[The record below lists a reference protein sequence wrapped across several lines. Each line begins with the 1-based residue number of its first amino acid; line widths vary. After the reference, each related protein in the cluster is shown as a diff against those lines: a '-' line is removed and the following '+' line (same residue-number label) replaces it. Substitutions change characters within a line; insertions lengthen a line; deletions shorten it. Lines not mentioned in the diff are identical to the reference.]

1 MRGDHGELRRR
12 RIWVQRYAE
21 TKNASLVCR
30 RCGIRPPTLRLWWKR
45 FLAKGDAG
53 LISLSRRPHH
63 SPHRVL
69 DQNRLAL
76 ILRLR
81 DERKLGPTRIQAE
94 LLRHHAIRW
103 STATI
108 WKVLHSHARAPL
120 VRKRP
125 PESPRRYSRPLPG
138 DRVQVDTM
146 KVSPGR
152 FPYTAIDDCTRL
164 RVLGLYPRRT
174 ASNAVHFLKQRMVE
188 EFPFPIQR
196 VQTDRGGEFSGWSFK
211 RPYHATALSS
221 GLTAP
226 AKSSVRNKPIGWSFT
241 PQ

>member
-1 MRGDHGELRRR
+1 VETISSKGGRGTHQSEP
-12 RIWVQRYAE
+12 E
-21 TKNASLVCR
+21 TAPL
-30 RCGIRPPTLRLWWKR
+30 T
-45 FLAKGDAG
+45 A
-53 LISLSRRPHH
+53 
-63 SPHRVL
+63 RVL

-146 KVSPGR
+146 KVSPG
-152 FPYTAIDDCTRL
+152 PL
-164 RVLGLYPRRT
+164 P
-174 ASNAVHFLKQRMVE
+174 VHR
-188 EFPFPIQR
+188 
-196 VQTDRGGEFSGWSFK
+196 
-211 RPYHATALSS
+211 H
-221 GLTAP
+221 
-226 AKSSVRNKPIGWSFT
+226 
-241 PQ
+241 